1 MMWPLAQIAEH
12 VGGRVVGDGQ
22 WQVDSV
28 ATLMT
33 AQQHQISFL
42 ANTKYRKYLTGT
54 QAGAV
59 LITENEL
66 DAVPCNAIVVKDSYV
81 AYAKVATLL
90 SPEPELSPAIAESA
104 VIDGSASIPASVVIS
119 DHVVIEQGVELGENA
134 RLGPGTVIQ
143 HGTRV
148 GKNARIGANVTIC
161 HDVEIGDNVVIHPGV
176 VIGADGF
183 GLAND
188 QGKWIKIPQV
198 GTVQIG
204 HDVEIGANTTIDRG
218 ALENTVIGNG
228 VKLDN
233 QIQLGHN
240 DVVGDN
246 TVIAGCT
253 GVAGSTKI
261 GENCIIGGAVGI
273 SGHIEIADG
282 VVATGMTM
290 ITKSITEPGV
300 YSSGIPAE
308 PASQWH
314 KNTVR
319 YRQLGKLA
327 ERVKKLE
334 RKE

>member
-1 MMWPLAQIAEH
+1 MWSLAEIAQH
-12 VGGRVVGDGQ
+12 VDGHVVGDAD

-28 ATLMT
+28 ATLMN

-42 ANTKYRKYLTGT
+42 ANSKYKKHLAST

-59 LITENEL
+59 LITERDI
-66 DAVPCNAIVVKDSYV
+66 DAVPYHAVVVKDSYV

-90 SPEPELSPAIAESA
+90 NPEPESVAAIAPSAIIHDSVSVPESA
-104 VIDGSASIPASVVIS
+104 VIAA
-119 DHVVIEQGVELGENA
+119 HVVIEQGVELGENA
-134 RLGPGTVIQ
+134 HIGPGTVIQ
-143 HGTRV
+143 YGTKI
-148 GKNARIGANVTIC
+148 GDNARIAANVTIC
-161 HDVEIGDNVVIHPGV
+161 HGVEIGNNVIIHPGV

-198 GTVQIG
+198 GTVEIG

-218 ALENTVIGNG
+218 ALENTVIGHG

-240 DVVGDN
+240 DVIGDN

-253 GVAGSTKI
+253 GIAGSVKV
-261 GENCIIGGAVGI
+261 GKNCIIGGAVGI

-290 ITKSITEPGV
+290 ITKSITESGV

-334 RKE
+334 RKA